1 MRPNFLDAATLD
13 STTLTTLTFLVL
25 AAALFLLPTRG
36 TASKPSP
43 PKKPLVA
50 YSSARRLP
58 TVASPRLSTPVLA
71 PPPASLLSSPPS
83 SGKGVRRA
91 PRFVKH
97 ESSIPKKA
105 VEAEA
110 AAPSAP
116 TTTVVDDRP
125 LVSDLIA
132 ENASKIEALRELVK
146 VDPLYDANRHDDLW
160 LLRYL
165 LSHTRGG
172 VKAAA
177 KAARYTLA
185 WREENRMDELA
196 AELNASTALEPAI
209 AHPDVVKVHKIHVK
223 PHGIRHIQPD
233 KTRGPVLLAN
243 MVDFDYAT
251 TVKLISRDEYAMMIK
266 CMLEW
271 VYIQCDRVTRET
283 GKLTKSAR
291 FIQVKGLSAFS
302 LDREWL
308 KLDGQ
313 VAKEMED
320 CYPQAL
326 GIIIC
331 LNPPTWALI
340 VWRAAKFLFPAR
352 MVEKIDL
359 VSTAGARKEVH
370 KRARKWI
377 DLEQLPSSYGGNG
390 PDLITEDGRRR

>member
-1 MRPNFLDAATLD
+1 M
-13 STTLTTLTFLVL
+13 
-25 AAALFLLPTRG
+25 
-36 TASKPSP
+36 
-43 PKKPLVA
+43 
-50 YSSARRLP
+50 
-58 TVASPRLSTPVLA
+58 
-71 PPPASLLSSPPS
+71 
-83 SGKGVRRA
+83 
-91 PRFVKH
+91 
-97 ESSIPKKA
+97 
-105 VEAEA
+105 
-110 AAPSAP
+110 
-116 TTTVVDDRP
+116 
-125 LVSDLIA
+125 SDLIA

-271 VYIQCDRVTRET
+271 VYIQCDRATRET